1 MIVVADTNML
11 KLLEAIL
18 LLHLHQQMH
27 AKCMSKFLKVSI
39 DCKHFDFGNGN
50 CPFGSSCFYKHKVKP
65 VSYTWRHHRPPPRRS
80 GFVDDLFDMFN
91 SIEELTASETALN
104 PMEELTSLEMAL
116 LLRDLILDTSDSSS
130 DEEDFYS
137 P

>member
-1 MIVVADTNML
+1 MTPLMGRMFVVF
-11 KLLEAIL
+11 
-18 LLHLHQQMH
+18 QQ
-27 AKCMSKFLKVSI
+27 
-39 DCKHFDFGNGN
+39 
-50 CPFGSSCFYKHKVKP
+50 KVKP
-65 VSYTWRHHRPPPRRS
+65 GSYTWRHDRPPPRRS

-91 SIEELTASETALN
+91 SIEELTASETALD

>member
-1 MIVVADTNML
+1 MTPLMGRMFVVF
-11 KLLEAIL
+11 
-18 LLHLHQQMH
+18 Q
-27 AKCMSKFLKVSI
+27 
-39 DCKHFDFGNGN
+39 
-50 CPFGSSCFYKHKVKP
+50 HKVKP
-65 VSYTWRHHRPPPRRS
+65 GSYTWRHHRPPPRRS

-91 SIEELTASETALN
+91 S
-104 PMEELTSLEMAL
+104 MEELTSLEMAL

>member
-1 MIVVADTNML
+1 MTPLMGRLFVVF
-11 KLLEAIL
+11 
-18 LLHLHQQMH
+18 Q
-27 AKCMSKFLKVSI
+27 
-39 DCKHFDFGNGN
+39 
-50 CPFGSSCFYKHKVKP
+50 HKVKP
-65 VSYTWRHHRPPPRRS
+65 GSYTWRHHRPPPRRPPPRRS

-91 SIEELTASETALN
+91 SIEELTDSEIALD